1 MRYIKD
7 GKSYI
12 VRIDRGEEVLDKLNE
27 FVKETDLKAGSIT
40 GIGACSE
47 VELGVYS
54 VKKRKYI
61 KYKYDGEFEILSLNG
76 NITRDGE
83 EPYIHLH
90 IMISD
95 GVVLAGGLT
104 FGMGITV
111 GGHLN
116 KCVISGTCEIRIDE
130 CENAYQRKIDD
141 ETGIKILDI

>member
-1 MRYIKD
+1 MKYIKD

-27 FVKETDLKAGSIT
+27 FIKETDVKAASIT

-54 VKKRKYI
+54 VKKREYI
-61 KYKYDGEFEILSLNG
+61 KNKYEGEFEILSLIG
-76 NITRDGE
+76 NITQDGE

-95 GVVLAGGLT
+95 GMVLAGGLT
-104 FGMGITV
+104 FGVVT
-111 GGHLN
+111 L
-116 KCVISGTCEIRIDE
+116 IS
-130 CENAYQRKIDD
+130 AS
-141 ETGIKILDI
+141 

>member
-1 MRYIKD
+1 MKYIKD

-12 VRIDRGEEVLDKLNE
+12 VRIDRGEEILDKLNE
-27 FVKETDLKAGSIT
+27 FVKETDLKAATIT

-54 VKKRKYI
+54 VKKREYI
-61 KYKYDGEFEILSLNG
+61 KNKYEGEFEILSLLG
-76 NITRDGE
+76 NITREGE
-83 EPYIHLH
+83 EPYVHLH
-90 IMISD
+90 IMIFDS
-95 GVVLAGGLT
+95 V
-104 FGMGITV
+104 GITV

-116 KCVISGTCEIRIDE
+116 KCIISGTCEIRIDE